1 MGTALRAAG
10 SLNPG
15 LACRKGCY
23 NRPPMAAPIRWK
35 SLRLPGAF
43 LALAA
48 ARGASAGPGGM
59 LAVTSDYVFRGVSQT
74 QGNGA
79 LQADLH
85 WDFPRGVSA
94 GAFASQ
100 VEFLP
105 HQHSTEID
113 GYLQWHGALDADFDL
128 GASATHYGYPGDP
141 RPVSYDYNELG
152 VSLAWRDQLRFAAS
166 WIPSLN
172 LYSYSDG
179 LASHRQV
186 FSFEAGW
193 HRDLLPALDLSAG
206 VGFYDPTGLEYASY
220 GYGDLTL
227 GLKYGHWR
235 MNVAWI
241 WVQDSTHRQ
250 YSLGPAGGPLTVT
263 LAWAF

>member
-1 MGTALRAAG
+1 
-10 SLNPG
+10 
-15 LACRKGCY
+15 
-23 NRPPMAAPIRWK
+23 MAARIVSPSPII
-35 SLRLPGAF
+35 AA
-43 LALAA
+43 LALTLAMT
-48 ARGASAGPGGM
+48 RGAHAGPGGM
-59 LAVTSDYVFRGVSQT
+59 LALTSDYVVRGVSQT

-85 WDFPRGVSA
+85 WDFPRGFSA

-105 HQHSTEID
+105 HQRSTEID

-128 GASATHYGYPGDP
+128 GLSATHYGYPGDP
-141 RPVSYDYNELG
+141 RPVSYDYDEFG
-152 VSLAWRDQLRFAAS
+152 VSLVWRDQFRLAAS

-172 LYSYSDG
+172 LYSYADG
-179 LASHRQV
+179 LATNRQAYTV
-186 FSFEAGW
+186 EAGW
-193 HRDLLPALDLSAG
+193 HRDLLPAVDISAG
-206 VGFYDPTGLEYASY
+206 LGFYDPTGLEYAPY
-220 GYGDLTL
+220 GYGDVTL

-250 YSLGPAGGPLTVT
+250 YSLGPPGGPWAVT